1 MLELSKELNSRGY
14 QVTVITT
21 WPEYNLN
28 GNKGIREF
36 TEIEEEQGISVIRIK
51 TLPHHNINYFLRGIA
66 QLLMPLQFLLK
77 LWMYKVKVDAC
88 IIYSPPLTLAF
99 VGIVLKIQG
108 VKSLLNIQDLFP
120 QNAIDLGV
128 LSNPIQIWFFRC
140 IEIISY
146 RFSDCITVHSEGNRQ
161 SILKKYP
168 DLTNKLKTLHNW
180 VDLDHHQTGEL
191 GIDFRKKWNLKHPLI
206 AVFAGVMGPSQ
217 YLNLILNIA
226 NRIQDN
232 SEILFLLVG
241 GGAEK
246 EDLIESAAE
255 KKLTNVRFENFVSRE
270 DYPSLLK
277 VCSLGLVCLSPMNRT
292 PVVPGKILG
301 YMAAGLPVVAFL
313 HEESDGHA
321 IIQEAECGITANSSD
336 EEACVQAFLK
346 ILACKHRFLE
356 MGRSGRSYA
365 EKNFSKKICVSQME
379 QLFLK

>member
-21 WPEYNLN
+21 WPQYNLN
-28 GNKGIREF
+28 ENKGIREF

-51 TLPHHNINYFLRGIA
+51 TLPHHNINYLLRGIA
-66 QLLMPLQFLLK
+66 QLIMPLQFLWK
-77 LWMYKVKVDAC
+77 LWRYQVKVDAC

-128 LSNPIQIWFFRC
+128 LRNPIQIWFFRC

-146 RFSDCITVHSEGNRQ
+146 RFSDCITVHSEGNRH
-161 SILKKYP
+161 SILKQYP

-180 VDLDHHQTGEL
+180 IDLDHHQDGEL
-191 GIDFRKKWNLKHPLI
+191 DIDFRKEWNMNQPLI

-226 NRIQDN
+226 NRIQDDP
-232 SEILFLLVG
+232 EILFLLVG

-246 EDLIESAAE
+246 ENLIDLAAE
-255 KKLTNVRFENFVSRE
+255 RKLTNVRF
-270 DYPSLLK
+270 
-277 VCSLGLVCLSPMNRT
+277 
-292 PVVPGKILG
+292 
-301 YMAAGLPVVAFL
+301 
-313 HEESDGHA
+313 
-321 IIQEAECGITANSSD
+321 
-336 EEACVQAFLK
+336 
-346 ILACKHRFLE
+346 
-356 MGRSGRSYA
+356 
-365 EKNFSKKICVSQME
+365 KNFCP
-379 QLFLK
+379 FL